1 MIALVVPEILPAAEL
16 ANLELD
22 ITEEEI
28 LTDLAWPGP
37 PPGEVSARRNAPAV
51 AVQEGAHVS

>member
-1 MIALVVPEILPAAEL
+1 MIALVVPETLPAAEL

-28 LTDLAWPGP
+28 LADLAWPGP
-37 PPGEVSARRNAPAV
+37 PPGCSEPLD
-51 AVQEGAHVS
+51 